1 MNQPTGTGK
10 LSPGFLIHAI
20 VALAALLTLNY
31 LIAFVVPISVEG
43 IESSYL
49 VFFYHFPSAFLC
61 FLFFLGVFI
70 FSIMYLVTGNPLW
83 DRHARVSGGIGLLA
97 CTITVVTG
105 SIWAS
110 MAWNIWWDFRDKRLM
125 FAAIMWLTYAGYVV
139 LQTQMTEHETR
150 RRYAAVFGILAF
162 INVPL
167 VKWAI
172 AWFGQVSHPL
182 QFQDMSSDPAIRGTR
197 WFGVLAFLI
206 FYTLVYIWKYR
217 REAVREDIESVLSQA
232 RRLEEGAVS

>member
-1 MNQPTGTGK
+1 MTQSI
-10 LSPGFLIHAI
+10 SPRSSVSFIVHAI
-20 VALAALLTLNY
+20 LALAFLLTFNY
-31 LIAFVVPISVEG
+31 FIATKVPISVKG

-49 VFFYHFPSAFLC
+49 IFFYHFPSAFLM
-61 FLFFLGVFI
+61 FLFFTAVFGC
-70 FSIMYLVTGNPLW
+70 SIAYLVTGRELW
-83 DRHARVSGGIGLLA
+83 DRYAKIAGEIGVLG

-110 MAWNIWWDFRDKRLM
+110 MAWNIWWDFKDKRLM

-139 LQTQMTEHETR
+139 LQTQMQPGEQR

-167 VKWAI
+167 VKYAI

-182 QFQDMSSDPAIRGTR
+182 QFQDMSSDPWIRGTR

-206 FYTLVYIWKYR
+206 LYTLIYR
-217 REAVREDIESVLSQA
+217 WRHSKELTRNRFDALLSET
-232 RRLEEGAVS
+232 RRLEEGAVL